1 MNVRPVTPLATAR
14 EFRCNEMFF
23 STTDLKGII
32 LSGNDVFAR
41 VSGFSMEE
49 LHGRPHNIIRHPDM
63 PRAAFALLWENL
75 KLGRPFAGYV
85 KNMAKDGSFYWV
97 FVVAVRAGHDR
108 YLSIRFKPSTSLLG
122 QVEALYRQ
130 MLTAENAV
138 LTGGGK
144 EPDAVSAGLETA
156 VAALQQLN
164 FASYDL
170 FSHAALNLEIKAR
183 DAQMRTE
190 GTRLF
195 PVALPLAKDREAL
208 AALYALGVRT
218 YGEIDGLFGQLDGF
232 VGFNR
237 TLQGSSIAVLNTAE
251 DFRLHALNVNITS
264 QQFGSVSVG
273 VGVVAGFLSDYSR
286 QLTDGTVELRDHIAE
301 IVRTAETINALV
313 AISRLQ
319 MEMLLCFQFEAATQ
333 TGAVDTG
340 QIQILEECFITSTTQ
355 VLEALTRL
363 RDNLP
368 RLLDSQKTLTRAAMA
383 IEIAQVSG
391 LTEAAR
397 IPDGETLRSMFVEFR
412 AKIGATRTDLES
424 LAQVMEKIGVISSN
438 SPRQIAA
445 INAATQRMQ
454 AGIQDL
460 AVA

>member
-1 MNVRPVTPLATAR
+1 
-14 EFRCNEMFF
+14 
-23 STTDLKGII
+23 
-32 LSGNDVFAR
+32 
-41 VSGFSMEE
+41 
-49 LHGRPHNIIRHPDM
+49 
-63 PRAAFALLWENL
+63 
-75 KLGRPFAGYV
+75 
-85 KNMAKDGSFYWV
+85 
-97 FVVAVRAGHDR
+97 
-108 YLSIRFKPSTSLLG
+108 
-122 QVEALYRQ
+122 
-130 MLTAENAV
+130 
-138 LTGGGK
+138 
-144 EPDAVSAGLETA
+144 
-156 VAALQQLN
+156 
-164 FASYDL
+164 
-170 FSHAALNLEIKAR
+170 
-183 DAQMRTE
+183 MRTE

-195 PVALPLAKDREAL
+195 PPALPPAKDRESL
-208 AALYALGVRT
+208 ATLYALGVQT

-232 VGFNR
+232 AGFNR

-319 MEMLLCFQFEAATQ
+319 MEMLLCFQFEAATRP
-333 TGAVDTG
+333 GAVDTG